1 MTACKSR
8 SLACVSTIAFDLKSV
23 ESAEPIRAAIDKDFV
38 PSSKACM
45 HPVEPRPQHDLSP
58 AYRERLLSC
67 PLMMPVARNSLGSE
81 IEQSRRSGLE
91 DICPI
96 RTGIAP
102 VTAKPQDP
110 IC

>member
-1 MTACKSR
+1 
-8 SLACVSTIAFDLKSV
+8 
-23 ESAEPIRAAIDKDFV
+23 
-38 PSSKACM
+38 
-45 HPVEPRPQHDLSP
+45 
-58 AYRERLLSC
+58 
-67 PLMMPVARNSLGSE
+67 MMPVARNSLGSE